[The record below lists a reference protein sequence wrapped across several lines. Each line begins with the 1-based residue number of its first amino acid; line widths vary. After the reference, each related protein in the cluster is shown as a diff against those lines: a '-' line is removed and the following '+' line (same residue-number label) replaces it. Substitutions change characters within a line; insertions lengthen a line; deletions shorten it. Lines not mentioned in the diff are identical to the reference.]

1 MNTTS
6 GAYNLSF
13 TNILSDTFSAFIP
26 PKPKKSYCQNL
37 EFIFEFISF
46 RDVRIHEFSNTEDIL
61 EKCKGW
67 VNDFLALGS
76 LGRKGFDSVTP
87 YMHVYTMFRFSPK
100 SMENFYV
107 SVGRARKDQ

>member
-1 MNTTS
+1 VK
-6 GAYNLSF
+6 LSLWHISATKLNDFSTGFVYF
-13 TNILSDTFSAFIP
+13 TDKTLNILT
-26 PKPKKSYCQNL
+26 Y
-37 EFIFEFISF
+37 SF
-46 RDVRIHEFSNTEDIL
+46 AGTVLANII

-107 SVGRARKDQ
+107 SVGRA